1 MEIVEFAPQK
11 TATRYLPWDSTLKIM
26 PIGDLHIGADGFK
39 AELLGRQIEQG
50 LKDGCY
56 FIGMGDTLDFVSSSN
71 RERLI
76 NANLYDSARTVIDE
90 AADRLVDT
98 LAAILKPSAGRWLGM
113 VEGNHFWTFDDG
125 TTSDMALCRA
135 LKAPFLGTCGL
146 IQARFRDE
154 RPLRRSITCDVWV
167 HHGTGG
173 GATPAGI
180 LNKLHR
186 AMESFEADVYLMG
199 HLHRL
204 VAEKVSRLYCSHSP
218 NPKIIERPK
227 VLCGTGSFMAGY
239 QQGSKYAGRPHGSY
253 VERKILPPSALG
265 SPVIVVWPKRGGT
278 DGMPVLEMT
287 VTQ

>member
-1 MEIVEFAPQK
+1 VEIVEFAPQK
-11 TATRYLPWDSTLKIM
+11 TATRYLPWDSTLKII

-39 AELLGRQIEQG
+39 PELLGRQIEQG

-56 FIGMGDTLDFVSSSN
+56 FIGMGDMVDFASASNRQALREAKLHETVSS
-71 RERLI
+71 LI
-76 NANLYDSARTVIDE
+76 DK
-90 AADRLVDT
+90 AALDLVTD
-98 LAAILKPSAGRWLGM
+98 LIKILRPSVGRWLGM
-113 VEGNHFWTFDDG
+113 LEGNHMWVFDDG

-146 IQARFRDE
+146 IQVRFRD
-154 RPLRRSITCDVWV
+154 PPRRTVTCDIWA
-167 HHGTGG
+167 HHGSGG

-204 VAEKVSRLYCSHSP
+204 VAEKVSRLYGSHSP
-218 NPKIIERPK
+218 QPKIIERPK
-227 VLCGTGSFMAGY
+227 ILCGTGSFMAGY

-265 SPVIVVWPKRGGT
+265 SPLISIWPKRAKHEAT
-278 DGMPVLEMT
+278 PVLEMT

>member
-50 LKDGCY
+50 LRDGCY
-56 FIGMGDTLDFVSSSN
+56 FIGMGDYLDFTSSSN

-90 AADRLVDT
+90 AADSLVSR

-113 VEGNHFWTFDDG
+113 VEGNHYWVFDDG
-125 TTSDMALCRA
+125 TTSDMALCHA
-135 LKAPFLGTCGL
+135 LKTPFLGTCGL
-146 IQARFRDE
+146 VQIRFRDKK
-154 RPLRRSITCDVWV
+154 PLRRSITCDIWV
-167 HHGTGG
+167 HHGYGRAATA
-173 GATPAGI
+173 GAI

-186 AMESFEADVYLMG
+186 VMEGFEADVYLMG
-199 HLHRL
+199 HFHRL
-204 VAEKVSRLYCSHSP
+204 ASEKPSRLYGTHAP
-218 NPKIIERPK
+218 NPKIVEKPK
-227 VLCGTGSFMAGY
+227 ILAATGSYMAGY

-253 VERKILPPSALG
+253 VERNGMPPSSLG
-265 SPVIVVWPKRGGT
+265 SSLICVWPKRAKHE
-278 DGMPVLEMT
+278 GMPVLEMT

>member
-39 AELLGRQIEQG
+39 AELLGRYIEQG

-56 FIGMGDTLDFVSSSN
+56 FIGMGDFLDFTSSSN

-98 LAAILKPSAGRWLGM
+98 LAAILKPSTGRWLGM
-113 VEGNHFWTFDDG
+113 LEGNHMWCFDDG

-135 LKAPFLGTCGL
+135 LKAPFLGSCGL
-146 IQARFRDE
+146 VQCRFRDATS
-154 RPLRRSITCDVWV
+154 PRRTITADVWGA
-167 HHGTGG
+167 HGYGG

-186 AMESFEADVYLMG
+186 AMESFEADVYFMG

-227 VLCGTGSFMAGY
+227 ILCGTGSFMAGY

-265 SPVIVVWPKRGGT
+265 SPVIAVWPKRAKHEGL
-278 DGMPVLEMT
+278 PVLEMT